1 VTVES
6 PTPAPNQNGRAPLA
20 AKRAPLVLLIG
31 NPNTGKTT
39 LFNRLTGQSA
49 RIGNYP
55 GITVERRSGELKLP
69 RTREALRDPRSTSP
83 ETIEIVDVP
92 GAYSLSARSAEE
104 QIAIA
109 SLLGIDGNPRPDL
122 CVVVVDAGQLARN
135 LYLVLQLLELDVKVV
150 LALNMIDEVRE
161 NPPSERELARFLGI
175 PCVATDA
182 RRGSGITR
190 LEEAIAEA
198 LAAPPRAG
206 RRINYPE
213 ALERDLVEVAQALP
227 VAWATTEA
235 RARALSLWALTS
247 IEPDDEL
254 EGIDPELRKV
264 SLAVRARAQSRDIDQ
279 EVIATRYACIDAE
292 IPKLHP
298 RLEAH
303 PPKRKTSERVDRV
316 LLHPVFG
323 FVIFV
328 GLMLVMFQALF
339 SWSDPAIR
347 LIEATTSAVAEFVE
361 HHAPAGILRDL
372 VTKGVIGGVG
382 NVVVFLPQILLLFF
396 CIGLLEDSGY
406 MARVAFLM
414 DRVMKALGLH
424 GRAFVPMLSGFACAV
439 PAILAT
445 RTMERQRDRLLTMLV
460 VPLMTCSARLPVYTL
475 IIGALFP
482 PSRVFGLVPVQGLLM
497 VAMYLFSTSI
507 TLIAAG
513 VLGRTAVK
521 GRRIPL
527 ILELP
532 PYRLPSL
539 SGTLKMML
547 QRASMFLK
555 EAGSSILIFT
565 ILLWGLLSFPR
576 PSNYDEP
583 AAPAAAI
590 HQRATTANEAA
601 SAADAAP
608 SADTAPASARP
619 TAIAQ
624 SYGGRL
630 GKAIEPALRPLGFDW
645 KIGVGLIG
653 AFAAR
658 EVFVSTLGLV
668 YGIGDADENDA
679 PLRDKIRA
687 ERKAGGASAY
697 TPLMGLSLMVFFALS
712 CQCMS
717 TLSVVYRETKKL
729 RWPLFMFG
737 YMTTLAYLVSFLVYQ
752 GGRLLGF

>member
-1 VTVES
+1 VTDLTTLAGS
-6 PTPAPNQNGRAPLA
+6 KRAELA
-20 AKRAPLVLLIG
+20 AAPPAVKPLVLLIG

-39 LFNRLTGQSA
+39 LFNRLSGQSA

-55 GITVERRSGELKLP
+55 GITVERRSGELRLNRAGAP
-69 RTREALRDPRSTSP
+69 SV
-83 ETIEIVDVP
+83 IEVVDVP
-92 GAYSLSARSAEE
+92 GAYSLSARSPEE
-104 QIAIA
+104 QIALSA
-109 SLLGIDGNPRPDL
+109 VLGLAENPRPDL

-135 LYLVLQLLELDVKVV
+135 LYLVLQLLELDVRVV
-150 LALNMIDEVRE
+150 VALNMIDEVRE
-161 NPPSERELARFLGI
+161 NPPSEAELARFLGV

-182 RRGSGITR
+182 RRGAGITR
-190 LEEAIAEA
+190 LEEAIIEA
-198 LAAPPRAG
+198 LAQPPRG
-206 RRINYPE
+206 GLRIEYPE
-213 ALERDLVEVAQALP
+213 ALERDLKRVARTLP
-227 VAWATTEA
+227 AAWAESEA
-235 RARALSLWALTS
+235 RARVLSLWALTS

-254 EGIDPELRKV
+254 EDITPALRAE
-264 SLAVRARAQSRDIDQ
+264 SLALQAQAKQSARDIDH
-279 EVIATRYACIDAE
+279 EVIATRYALIDGE

-298 RLEAH
+298 RLAAH
-303 PPKRKTSERVDRV
+303 PPKRKASERVDRV
-316 LLHPVFG
+316 LLHPLFG
-323 FVIFV
+323 FLIFV
-328 GLMLVMFQALF
+328 GLMLIMFQSLF

-347 LIEATTSAVAEFVE
+347 LIEAGSSALSRLVE
-361 HHAPAGILRDL
+361 AHAPEGLLRDL
-372 VTKGVIGGVG
+372 VTKGIIGGVG

-396 CIGLLEDSGY
+396 SIGLLEDSGY

-414 DRVMKALGLH
+414 DRIMKTLGLH

-482 PSRVFGLVPVQGLLM
+482 PSRVFGWLPVQGLLM
-497 VAMYLFSTSI
+497 IAMYLFSTMI
-507 TLIAAG
+507 TLVAAG
-513 VLGRTAVK
+513 VLGRTVVK

-539 SGTLKMML
+539 SGTVKMML
-547 QRASMFLK
+547 QRAGMFLK
-555 EAGSSILIFT
+555 EAGTGILIFT
-565 ILLWGLLSFPR
+565 VLLWGLLSFPR
-576 PSNYDEP
+576 PANQDTAPP
-583 AAPAAAI
+583 AATI
-590 HQRATTANEAA
+590 HQRAPGTPQADTQRAA
-601 SAADAAP
+601 LERP
-608 SADTAPASARP
+608 SA
-619 TAIAQ
+619 IEQ

-687 ERKAGGASAY
+687 ERGRDGAHAY
-697 TPLMGLSLMVFFALS
+697 TPLMGLSLMIFFALS

-717 TLSVVYRETKKL
+717 TLMVVYRETRSV

-737 YMTTLAYLVSFLVYQ
+737 YMTTLAYVGSLLVYQ

>member
-1 VTVES
+1 VTQPELNSLSGHEPSVVHS
-6 PTPAPNQNGRAPLA
+6 ASRAPL
-20 AKRAPLVLLIG
+20 LLLIG

-39 LFNRLTGQSA
+39 LFNRLTGQNA

-55 GITVERRSGELKLP
+55 GITVERRSGDLTL
-69 RTREALRDPRSTSP
+69 RTDGAARVVEV
-83 ETIEIVDVP
+83 VDVP

-104 QIAIA
+104 QIALSA
-109 SLLGIDGNPRPDL
+109 VLGWAENPRPDL

-135 LYLVLQLLELDVKVV
+135 LYLVTQLLELDVRVV
-150 LALNMIDEVRE
+150 VALNMIDEVRD
-161 NPPSERELARFLGI
+161 NPPNAGELSRFLGV

-182 RRGSGITR
+182 RHGTGMVE
-190 LEEAIAEA
+190 LERAISAA
-198 LAAPPRAG
+198 LAQPARAAL
-206 RRINYPE
+206 RIQYPS
-213 ALERDLVEVAQALP
+213 ALEQDLERVSTALP
-227 VAWATTEA
+227 AEWNESPV
-235 RARALSLWALTS
+235 RARALALWALTS

-254 EGIDPELRKV
+254 QGIAPSLRARC
-264 SLAVRARAQSRDIDQ
+264 LEVRAQADTRDIDH
-279 EVIATRYACIDAE
+279 EVIATRYALIDAE
-292 IPKLHP
+292 LPKLYP

-303 PPKRKTSERVDRV
+303 PKKRRTSERVDRV

-323 FVIFV
+323 FAIFIGV
-328 GLMLVMFQALF
+328 MLLMFQSLF

-347 LIEATTSAVAEFVE
+347 LIEGLTSQCANWVE
-361 HHAPAGILRDL
+361 AYLPESILRDL
-372 VTKGVIGGVG
+372 LTRGVIGGVG

-396 CIGLLEDSGY
+396 CIGILEDSGY

-414 DRVMKALGLH
+414 DRIMKSLGLH

-482 PSRVFGLVPVQGLLM
+482 PSRVFGWLPVQGLLM
-497 VAMYLFSTSI
+497 VAMYLFSTFI
-507 TLIAAG
+507 TLISAG

-539 SGTLKMML
+539 TGTLSMMWR
-547 QRASMFLK
+547 RAASFLR
-555 EAGSSILIFT
+555 EAGSGILLFT
-565 ILLWGLLSFPR
+565 ILLWALLSFPR
-576 PSNYDEP
+576 PAHVDGP
-583 AAPAAAI
+583 LPQAAAI
-590 HQRATTANEAA
+590 HQQGRPLETKPAPDAAAPTHAA
-601 SAADAAP
+601 SA
-608 SADTAPASARP
+608 
-619 TAIAQ
+619 IEQ

-630 GKAIEPALRPLGFDW
+630 GKAIEPVLRPLGFDW

-658 EVFVSTLGLV
+658 EVFISTLGLV
-668 YGIGDADENDA
+668 YGIGDADENTT
-679 PLRDKIRA
+679 PLRDKIRQ
-687 ERKAGGASAY
+687 ERKADGSSAY
-697 TPLMGLSLMVFFALS
+697 SPLMGLSLMVFFALS

-717 TLSVVYRETKKL
+717 TLMVVYRETRSL

-737 YMTTLAYLVSFLVYQ
+737 YMTSLAYVASLLLYQ

>member
-1 VTVES
+1 MR
-6 PTPAPNQNGRAPLA
+6 TPL
-20 AKRAPLVLLIG
+20 LLLIG

-39 LFNRLTGQSA
+39 LFNRLTGQNA

-55 GITVERRSGELKLP
+55 GITVERRSGDLTLHTNGAP
-69 RTREALRDPRSTSP
+69 RVVEV
-83 ETIEIVDVP
+83 VDVP

-104 QIAIA
+104 QIALSA
-109 SLLGIDGNPRPDL
+109 VLGWAKNPRPDL

-135 LYLVLQLLELDVKVV
+135 LYLVTQLLELDVQVV
-150 LALNMIDEVRE
+150 VALNMIDEVRD
-161 NPPSERELARFLGI
+161 NPPNAGELSRFLGV
-175 PCVATDA
+175 PVVATDG
-182 RRGSGITR
+182 RHGSGLAE
-190 LEEAIAEA
+190 LERAIGATLA
-198 LAAPPRAG
+198 LPPRSAL
-206 RRINYPE
+206 RIQYPS
-213 ALERDLVEVAQALP
+213 ALERDLEQVATALP
-227 VAWATTEA
+227 SEWSESPA
-235 RARALSLWALTS
+235 RARALALWALTS
-247 IEPDDEL
+247 IETDDEL
-254 EGIDPELRKV
+254 QGIAPALRARCLELR
-264 SLAVRARAQSRDIDQ
+264 AQAGPRDIDQ
-279 EVIATRYACIDAE
+279 EVIATRYALIDAE
-292 IPKLHP
+292 LPKLYP
-298 RLEAH
+298 RLETH
-303 PPKRKTSERVDRV
+303 PKKRKTSERVDRV

-323 FVIFV
+323 FAIFI
-328 GLMLVMFQALF
+328 GLMLLMFQSLF

-347 LIEATTSAVAEFVE
+347 LIEACTSRSANFVE
-361 HHAPAGILRDL
+361 AHVPESIVRDL
-372 VTKGVIGGVG
+372 VTRGVIGGVG

-396 CIGLLEDSGY
+396 CIGILEDSGY

-414 DRVMKALGLH
+414 DRIMKTLGLH

-482 PSRVFGLVPVQGLLM
+482 PSRIFGWLPVQGLLM
-497 VAMYLFSTSI
+497 IAMYLFSTCI
-507 TLIAAG
+507 TLISAG

-539 SGTLKMML
+539 SGTLSMMWR
-547 QRASMFLK
+547 RAAMFLK
-555 EAGSSILIFT
+555 EAGSGILMFT
-565 ILLWGLLSFPR
+565 ILLWALLSFPR
-576 PSNYDEP
+576 PAHVDQPLPP
-583 AAPAAAI
+583 AASI
-590 HQRATTANEAA
+590 HQQSSIGPRQQVQAT
-601 SAADAAP
+601 P
-608 SADTAPASARP
+608 APAPLRGPSP
-619 TAIAQ
+619 IEQ

-668 YGIGDADENDA
+668 YGIGDADENTT
-679 PLRDKIRA
+679 PLRDKIRQ
-687 ERKAGGASAY
+687 ETKVDGSPAY
-697 TPLMGLSLMVFFALS
+697 SPLMGLSLMVFFALS

-717 TLSVVYRETKKL
+717 TLMVVYRETRTI

-737 YMTTLAYLVSFLVYQ
+737 YMTSLAYVASLLVYQ
-752 GGRLLGF
+752 GGRFLGF

>member
-1 VTVES
+1 MTQ
-6 PTPAPNQNGRAPLA
+6 PAVHHGAPAEERERAPEDAPRAPL
-20 AKRAPLVLLIG
+20 LLLIG

-39 LFNRLTGQSA
+39 LFNRLTGQNA

-55 GITVERRSGELKLP
+55 GITVERRSGEVTL
-69 RTREALRDPRSTSP
+69 TRAAGPLTAEV
-83 ETIEIVDVP
+83 VDVP
-92 GAYSLSARSAEE
+92 GAYSLSARSPEE
-104 QIAIA
+104 QIALSA
-109 SLLGIDGNPRPDL
+109 VLGWAEERKPDL

-135 LYLVLQLLELDVKVV
+135 LYLVMQLLELDVKVV
-150 LALNMIDEVRE
+150 VALNMIDEVKE
-161 NPPSERELARFLGI
+161 NPPNERELSRFLGV

-182 RRGSGITR
+182 RRGGGVDK
-190 LEEAIAEA
+190 LKAAIVTG
-198 LAAPPRAG
+198 LAAPTRAA
-206 RRINYPE
+206 RRIAYPL
-213 ALERDLVEVAQALP
+213 ALEHDLEQVSLALP
-227 VAWATTEA
+227 AAWAENEV

-247 IEPDDEL
+247 LEWDDEL
-254 EGIDPELRKV
+254 VGIDPALRQR
-264 SLAVRARAQSRDIDQ
+264 SLAVREAAAGRDIDQ
-279 EVIATRYACIDAE
+279 EVIATRYALIDAA
-292 IPKLHP
+292 IPKLYP
-298 RLEAH
+298 RMDAH
-303 PPKRKTSERVDRV
+303 PPKRKASERVDRV

-323 FVIFV
+323 FVIFI
-328 GLMLVMFQALF
+328 GLMLLMFQSLF

-347 LIEATTSAVAEFVE
+347 LIESMTSGTARLVE
-361 HHAPAGILRDL
+361 AYLPASIIRDL
-372 VTKGVIGGVG
+372 LTKGVIGGVG

-414 DRVMKALGLH
+414 DRIMKALGLH

-439 PAILAT
+439 PAIMAT

-475 IIGALFP
+475 VIGALFP
-482 PSRVFGLVPVQGLLM
+482 PSRVFGFVPVQGLLM
-497 VAMYLFSTSI
+497 IAMYVFSMLVS
-507 TLIAAG
+507 LIAAG

-532 PYRLPSL
+532 PYRMPSL
-539 SGTLKMML
+539 RGTLKMMW
-547 QRASMFLK
+547 QRAAMFLK
-555 EAGSSILIFT
+555 EAGSGILIIT
-565 ILLWGLLSFPR
+565 VVLWALLSFPR
-576 PSNYDEP
+576 PVHDQPSPP
-583 AAPAAAI
+583 AATVHP
-590 HQRATTANEAA
+590 RAETTTETA
-601 SAADAAP
+601 SAPRHAGP
-608 SADTAPASARP
+608 SA
-619 TAIAQ
+619 IEL

-630 GKAIEPALRPLGFDW
+630 GKVIEPALRPLGFDW

-668 YGIGDADENDA
+668 YGIGDADENNT

-687 ERKAGGASAY
+687 ERRADGGRSY

-717 TLSVVYRETKKL
+717 TLMVVYRETKSV
-729 RWPLFMFG
+729 RWPLFMFT
-737 YMTTLAYLVSFLVYQ
+737 YMTTLAYVASFLVYQ

>member
-1 VTVES
+1 MTQQTVASVSTPEQHTSAAS
-6 PTPAPNQNGRAPLA
+6 PSAPL
-20 AKRAPLVLLIG
+20 LLLIG

-39 LFNRLTGQSA
+39 LFNALTGQNA

-55 GITVERRSGELKLP
+55 GITVERRSGDVTLELGATP
-69 RTREALRDPRSTSP
+69 RRAEL
-83 ETIEIVDVP
+83 VDVP

-104 QIAIA
+104 QIALMA
-109 SLLGIDGNPRPDL
+109 VLGWSDNPRPDL

-135 LYLVLQLLELDVKVV
+135 LYLVLQLRELDVKVV
-150 LALNMIDEVRE
+150 VALNMIDEVQD
-161 NPPSERELARFLGI
+161 NPPNARELSRFLGV

-182 RRGSGITR
+182 RHKKGLDALRRAISAALDEPPGS
-190 LEEAIAEA
+190 A
-198 LAAPPRAG
+198 L
-206 RRINYPE
+206 RIGYPE
-213 ALERDLVEVAQALP
+213 ALERDLERVASALP
-227 VAWATTEA
+227 ALWAESSA
-235 RARALSLWALTS
+235 RSRALALWALTS
-247 IEPDDEL
+247 IESDDEL
-254 EGIDPELRKV
+254 SGIEPALRER
-264 SLAVRARAQSRDIDQ
+264 SLAVRASAGTRDIDQ
-279 EVIATRYACIDAE
+279 EVIATRYALIDRE
-292 IPKLHP
+292 IPKLYA

-303 PPKRKTSERVDRV
+303 PAKRKASERVDRV

-323 FVIFV
+323 FAIFV
-328 GLMLVMFQALF
+328 GLMLLMFQSLF

-347 LIEATTSAVAEFVE
+347 LIEACTSGLANLVE
-361 HHAPAGILRDL
+361 AHVPPSLLRDL

-396 CIGLLEDSGY
+396 CIGMLEDSGY

-414 DRVMKALGLH
+414 DRIMKALGLH

-439 PAILAT
+439 PAIMAT

-482 PSRVFGLVPVQGLLM
+482 PSRVFGFVPVQGLLM
-497 VAMYLFSTSI
+497 VAMYLFSTFI

-539 SGTLKMML
+539 RGTLRMMR
-547 QRASMFLK
+547 QRATVFLK
-555 EAGSSILIFT
+555 EAGTGILIFT
-565 ILLWGLLSFPR
+565 MLLWGLLSFPR
-576 PSNYDEP
+576 PDTPHEQP
-583 AAPAAAI
+583 PLPAAAI
-590 HQRATTANEAA
+590 HQQGTT
-601 SAADAAP
+601 STGDPAP
-608 SADTAPASARP
+608 MAVKAKAGP
-619 TAIAQ
+619 TAIEQ

-668 YGIGDADENDA
+668 YGIGDAGDDAA

-687 ERKAGGASAY
+687 ERNEQGARAY

-717 TLSVVYRETKKL
+717 TLMVVYRETKTV

-737 YMTTLAYLVSFLVYQ
+737 YMTTLAYIASFLVFQ

>member
-1 VTVES
+1 LRRAVCRFARLSIVS
-6 PTPAPNQNGRAPLA
+6 AAPLA
-20 AKRAPLVLLIG
+20 AAEQNERASSEPAKMPLVLLMG

-55 GITVERRSGELKLP
+55 GITVERRSGELRLNRAGAP
-69 RTREALRDPRSTSP
+69 RA
-83 ETIEIVDVP
+83 IEVVDVP

-104 QIAIA
+104 QIALSA
-109 SLLGIDGNPRPDL
+109 VLGLGQNPRPDL
-122 CVVVVDAGQLARN
+122 CVLVVDAGQLARN
-135 LYLVLQLLELDVKVV
+135 LYLVVQLLELDVRVV
-150 LALNMIDEVRE
+150 IALNMIDEVGE
-161 NPPSERELARFLGI
+161 NPPSELELGRFLGV

-182 RRGSGITR
+182 RRGRGVTA
-190 LEEAIAEA
+190 LEEAVAAA
-198 LAAPPRAG
+198 LASPARTGLRIPYPP
-206 RRINYPE
+206 
-213 ALERDLVEVAQALP
+213 ALERDLATVATALP
-227 VAWATTEA
+227 PAWATSPA

-247 IEPDDEL
+247 IEADDEL
-254 EGIDPELRKV
+254 ENIDPELRRS
-264 SLAVRARAQSRDIDQ
+264 SLAVRAAATGRDIDQ
-279 EVIATRYACIDAE
+279 EVIATRYAFIDGE
-292 IPKLHP
+292 IPKLQP

-328 GLMLVMFQALF
+328 ALMLVMFQSLF

-347 LIEATTSAVAEFVE
+347 LIEAGTGATARLVE
-361 HHAPAGILRDL
+361 TYAPEGLLRDL
-372 VTKGVIGGVG
+372 LTKGVIGGVG
-382 NVVVFLPQILLLFF
+382 NVIVFLPQILLLFF
-396 CIGLLEDSGY
+396 FIGLLEDSGY

-482 PSRVFGLVPVQGLLM
+482 PSRVFGVVPVQGLLM
-497 VAMYLFSTSI
+497 VAMYLFSTII

-521 GRRIPL
+521 GRRMPL

-532 PYRLPSL
+532 PYRVPSL

-547 QRASMFLK
+547 QRANMFLR
-555 EAGSSILIFT
+555 EAGSGILIFT
-565 ILLWGLLSFPR
+565 VLLWGLLSFPR
-576 PSNYDEP
+576 PANQAETS
-583 AAPAAAI
+583 APAAAI
-590 HQRATTANEAA
+590 HQRVSSTSEG
-601 SAADAAP
+601 SRAADNGASGPTDAHP
-608 SADTAPASARP
+608 SA
-619 TAIAQ
+619 IEQ

-630 GKAIEPALRPLGFDW
+630 GKALEPALRPLGFDW

-668 YGIGDADENDA
+668 YGIGDAKDDDA
-679 PLRDKIRA
+679 PLREKIRA
-687 ERKAGGASAY
+687 ERRADGAHAY

-717 TLSVVYRETKKL
+717 TLSVVYRETKSF
-729 RWPLFMFG
+729 RWPLFMFT
-737 YMTTLAYLVSFLVYQ
+737 YMTTLAYVVSLLVYQ
-752 GGRLLGF
+752 SGRLLGF